1 VKNEKEQ
8 TEGNNCSFSE
18 KESFF
23 LNARENF
30 RTLCA
35 FCLLFRER
43 EREREKEKRRR
54 RASPPQRKAFKS
66 FVVLPRFLPLDFF
79 EYLFLKREEEEEQSL
94 GEERNSST

>member
-1 VKNEKEQ
+1 MKKNRRRETTALSAK
-8 TEGNNCSFSE
+8 

-23 LNARENF
+23 LNARERIF
-30 RTLCA
+30 VHFAPFICSS
-35 FCLLFRER
+35 ER

-54 RASPPQRKAFKS
+54 RASPQRKAFKS

-79 EYLFLKREEEEEQSL
+79 EYLLKREEEEQSL

>member
-1 VKNEKEQ
+1 MKKNRRRETTLLFREKGE
-8 TEGNNCSFSE
+8 
-18 KESFF
+18 FF

-43 EREREKEKRRR
+43 EREKEKRRR
-54 RASPPQRKAFKS
+54 RASPQRKAFKS
-66 FVVLPRFLPLDFF
+66 FVVLPRFLPLDSF
-79 EYLFLKREEEEEQSL
+79 EYLFLKREEEEQSL

>member
-23 LNARENF
+23 LNARE
-30 RTLCA
+30 RILYTLR
-35 FCLLFRER
+35 LLFALQR

-54 RASPPQRKAFKS
+54 RASPQRKAFKS

-79 EYLFLKREEEEEQSL
+79 EYLLKREEEEQSL

>member
-18 KESFF
+18 KGEFF
-23 LNARENF
+23 FKRERENF

-35 FCLLFRER
+35 FYLLFR

-54 RASPPQRKAFKS
+54 RASPQRKAFKS

-79 EYLFLKREEEEEQSL
+79 EYLLKREEEEQSL

>member
-23 LNARENF
+23 LIARE
-30 RTLCA
+30 RILYTLR
-35 FCLLFRER
+35 LLFALQR

-54 RASPPQRKAFKS
+54 RASPQRKAFKS
-66 FVVLPRFLPLDFF
+66 FVVLPRFLPLDSF
-79 EYLFLKREEEEEQSL
+79 EYLFLKREEEEQSL

>member
-18 KESFF
+18 KGEFF
-23 LNARENF
+23 FKRERENF
-30 RTLCA
+30 VHFAPFVCSS
-35 FCLLFRER
+35 ER

-54 RASPPQRKAFKS
+54 RASPQRKAFKS

-79 EYLFLKREEEEEQSL
+79 EYLLKREEEEQSL